1 MKSKLAIIP
10 TAMRIGLR
18 AVTERFFI
26 GCHFLLSQKKN
37 TKQGKTL
44 VPICKRIRNALNY
57 AKLVPLLQVPARA
70 RLPAGFGFVRFDRL
84 AGEPYHRP

>member
-10 TAMRIGLR
+10 TAMRIGLQV
-18 AVTERFFI
+18 VTERFFI
-26 GCHFLLSQKKN
+26 GCHFPLSQKKN

-44 VPICKRIRNALNY
+44 VPICKRIRNTLNY
-57 AKLVPLLQVPARA
+57 AKLARHA
-70 RLPAGFGFVRFDRL
+70 SALPAPGCPPGLALFSLIEL